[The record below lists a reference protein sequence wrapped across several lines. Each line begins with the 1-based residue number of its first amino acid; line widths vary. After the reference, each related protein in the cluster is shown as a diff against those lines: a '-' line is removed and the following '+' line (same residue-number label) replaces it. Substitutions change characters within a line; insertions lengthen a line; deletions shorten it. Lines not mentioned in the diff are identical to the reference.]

1 MKTLAQIFEGVPMQ
15 VLQGTTSLEVGALEF
30 DSRKVKGD
38 AVFFAIKGTQ
48 TDGHQYIN
56 QVIEKGVRMVVLENA
71 PADLKEGVCYIQVKN
86 AQAALALVAA
96 NFFDNPSQE
105 LKLIGITGTNGKTTT
120 ATLLFQLFSRLGY
133 KCGLL
138 STVQNQIGDDII
150 PSTHTTPDP
159 VSLQSLLRKMVDAGC
174 THVAM
179 EVSSHAIHQHR
190 IDGLHFTG
198 GIFSNITHDHLDY
211 HGTFE
216 EYLRVKKSFFD
227 HLPTTAFAL
236 SNIDDKRGRVM
247 LQNTKA
253 SAKTYSLWTV
263 ADFKAKILENSFEGL
278 MMNID
283 EVDVHFRMIGQ
294 FNAYNLLA
302 VYAAAV
308 LTGESKERVLQALS
322 DLRGAAGRFEVI
334 RSSIDK
340 IVGIVDYA
348 HTPDALEN
356 VLSTIAV
363 VRDGNEKLITVVG
376 CGGDRDRA
384 KRPLMAA
391 AACKGS
397 NLVILTSDNPRSEDP
412 EAILEEMNAG
422 VPPSKR
428 RDVLIIAD
436 RKSAIQTAC
445 RMAQGSDIILVAGK
459 GHETYQEIK
468 GVKHDFDD
476 RAILTYFLN
485 PNSNN

>member
-1 MKTLAQIFEGVPMQ
+1 
-15 VLQGTTSLEVGALEF
+15 
-30 DSRKVKGD
+30 
-38 AVFFAIKGTQ
+38 
-48 TDGHQYIN
+48 
-56 QVIEKGVRMVVLENA
+56 
-71 PADLKEGVCYIQVKN
+71 
-86 AQAALALVAA
+86 
-96 NFFDNPSQE
+96 
-105 LKLIGITGTNGKTTT
+105 
-120 ATLLFQLFSRLGY
+120 
-133 KCGLL
+133 
-138 STVQNQIGDDII
+138 
-150 PSTHTTPDP
+150 
-159 VSLQSLLRKMVDAGC
+159 
-174 THVAM
+174 
-179 EVSSHAIHQHR
+179 
-190 IDGLHFTG
+190 
-198 GIFSNITHDHLDY
+198 
-211 HGTFE
+211 
-216 EYLRVKKSFFD
+216 
-227 HLPTTAFAL
+227 
-236 SNIDDKRGRVM
+236 
-247 LQNTKA
+247 
-253 SAKTYSLWTV
+253 
-263 ADFKAKILENSFEGL
+263 
-278 MMNID
+278 
-283 EVDVHFRMIGQ
+283 MIGQ

-308 LTGESKERVLQALS
+308 LTGEAKEKVLQALS

-412 EAILEEMNAG
+412 ESILEEMNAG

-476 RAILTYFLN
+476 RAILNYFLN